1 MWSAD
6 DSTRSLM
13 SAVMSKANSLKSNHP
28 MKTVSLATVFASVF
42 ATVAAGFVLALSLG
56 AITLG
61 TSSPASAQTMSDCQ
75 SIAKPKERLACYDKI
90 APPIAANAKAAR
102 PATSTDLD
110 KEDARMKQL
119 LRPICRNC

>member
-6 DSTRSLM
+6 RSTGSLM

-28 MKTVSLATVFASVF
+28 MKTISLASVF
-42 ATVAAGFVLALSLG
+42 ASVAAGFVLAPSLG
-56 AITLG
+56 VA
-61 TSSPASAQTMSDCQ
+61 SPASAQTMSDCQ